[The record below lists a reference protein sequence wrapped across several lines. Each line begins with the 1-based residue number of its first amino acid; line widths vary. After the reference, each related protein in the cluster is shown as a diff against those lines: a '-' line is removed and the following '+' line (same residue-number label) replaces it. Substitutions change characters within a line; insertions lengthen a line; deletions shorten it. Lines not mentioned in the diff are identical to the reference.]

1 MSKQPD
7 YFDYSDTS
15 DLTDAQIE
23 CAVKNVCSGNSPK
36 SEDVRKTTFIADR
49 YAITLARYI
58 AEHEPERVDLLLVEA
73 REVVGAFA
81 EQTTGYEI
89 YASDYRC
96 GQRDSDSEMRVA
108 VLALRRGMELEREK
122 SQ

>member
-1 MSKQPD
+1 
-7 YFDYSDTS
+7 
-15 DLTDAQIE
+15 
-23 CAVKNVCSGNSPK
+23 
-36 SEDVRKTTFIADR
+36 
-49 YAITLARYI
+49 
-58 AEHEPERVDLLLVEA
+58 VEA